1 MQHYKGEANLFTE
14 NLNTQNIYEESFT
27 RNIGVISIEEQKKLK
42 NARVTVVGA
51 GGVGGITLIQLA
63 RMGIGNLHVIDQ
75 DVFEASNINRQ
86 MLSSISKLGKSK
98 ALVALETLKDI
109 NPLLQVKITQEF
121 VTEDNAKDLLANTD
135 IIIDATDNL
144 VARVI
149 IHRTARTLGIPSI
162 WIAVTPPFR
171 GGVMSLTPESVPYE
185 IALGYPSY
193 QQELTPEMQN
203 RIHSL
208 KDGRAL
214 YSIKHGA
221 DEQWANSY
229 VKKDRPWAVLSPVA
243 NIVGVLASF
252 EAFKFI
258 VNREDL
264 QPITSPNI
272 IQINLSNPNMV
283 LVCEP
288 ENGSWNYTTL

>member
-1 MQHYKGEANLFTE
+1 MQHYKGEAKLFTE
-14 NLNTQNIYEESFT
+14 NLNKRNIYEESFT

-86 MLSSISKLGKSK
+86 MLSSISKLGKPK

-149 IHRTARTLGIPSI
+149 IHRMAQTLKIPSI

-193 QQELTPEMQN
+193 QQELTLEMQN
-203 RIHSL
+203 KIHGL

-214 YSIKHGA
+214 NSIKHGA

-229 VKKDRPWAVLSPVA
+229 INKERPWAVLSPVA
-243 NIVGVLASF
+243 NIIGILASF

-264 QPITSPNI
+264 QPIISPNL
-272 IQINLSNPNMV
+272 IQINLSHPNMV
-283 LVCEP
+283 QVCEP
-288 ENGSWNYTTL
+288 ENGSWDYTTL

>member
-1 MQHYKGEANLFTE
+1 
-14 NLNTQNIYEESFT
+14 
-27 RNIGVISIEEQKKLK
+27 
-42 NARVTVVGA
+42 
-51 GGVGGITLIQLA
+51 
-63 RMGIGNLHVIDQ
+63 MGIGNLHVIDQ

-86 MLSSISKLGKSK
+86 MLSSISNLGKSK

-121 VTEDNAKDLLANTD
+121 VTENNAKDLLANTD

-149 IHRTARTLGIPSI
+149 IHRTAQALGIPSI

-208 KDGRAL
+208 KRWTCSVF
-214 YSIKHGA
+214 Y
-221 DEQWANSY
+221 QTWC
-229 VKKDRPWAVLSPVA
+229 R
-243 NIVGVLASF
+243 
-252 EAFKFI
+252 
-258 VNREDL
+258 
-264 QPITSPNI
+264 
-272 IQINLSNPNMV
+272 
-283 LVCEP
+283 
-288 ENGSWNYTTL
+288 

>member
-1 MQHYKGEANLFTE
+1 MFTE
-14 NLNTQNIYEESFT
+14 NLHTQNIYEESFT
-27 RNIGVISIEEQKKLK
+27 RNIGVISIEEQEKLK

-86 MLSSISKLGKSK
+86 MLSSISKLGKPK

-149 IHRTARTLGIPSI
+149 IHRMAQTLEIPSI

-203 RIHSL
+203 RIHGL

-221 DEQWANSY
+221 DEQWANS
-229 VKKDRPWAVLSPVA
+229 
-243 NIVGVLASF
+243 
-252 EAFKFI
+252 
-258 VNREDL
+258 
-264 QPITSPNI
+264 
-272 IQINLSNPNMV
+272 
-283 LVCEP
+283 
-288 ENGSWNYTTL
+288 